1 MKKRIVWKLE
11 SWKASDLKP
20 YDKNPRIITEESL
33 EDLKKSFD
41 EIGEAQPININQDG
55 TILSGHAR
63 FRVLSSEDPEREL
76 QVYVPDR
83 LLTPKQ
89 EEAVII
95 RMNKIV
101 SGKWDFEKL
110 QFDFDLGDLLDWGF
124 TEQELALG
132 SQDFELALGSQDF
145 EFPKDTNQDALGKI
159 KDTATIKCPACG
171 FEIESHNG

>member
-11 SWKASDLKP
+11 SRKASELKP

-63 FRVLSSEDPEREL
+63 FRVLSGEDPMREL

-83 LLTPKQ
+83 LLTSKQ

-95 RMNKIV
+95 RMNKNV
-101 SGKWDFEKL
+101 AGKWDFEKL
-110 QFDFDLGDLLDWGF
+110 QSDFDLGDLLDWGF
-124 TEQELALG
+124 TEQELTIPEMPEIDLSDKNKEINTDNFG
-132 SQDFELALGSQDF
+132 DDLQHQC
-145 EFPKDTNQDALGKI
+145 PK
-159 KDTATIKCPACG
+159 CG
-171 FEIESHNG
+171 FEFNE